1 MVAYDELGTLVPI
14 KRTLQVIDLQ
24 NQANK
29 ELEVREERRAGIDLS
44 RCSLLVSVV
53 APSPKSKV
61 LLELLSDLSESLPI
75 PVLISCVDTRTAVCL
90 CVHTGVFT
98 SVCG

>member
-29 ELEVREERRAGIDLS
+29 ELEVRGVMPRWNGSPVTEEVEHSRERCVCLCLLS
-44 RCSLLVSVV
+44 T
-53 APSPKSKV
+53 PSPKAKSYP
-61 LLELLSDLSESLPI
+61 ELLS
-75 PVLISCVDTRTAVCL
+75 LI
-90 CVHTGVFT
+90 
-98 SVCG
+98 